1 MIIRRIVSDI
11 AFRRYS
17 ILNRNELK
25 AILDDIGVPEYYY
38 KIDLSSFGRTD
49 ERLCLERKDGKWIVY
64 FEERGN
70 RTTEEFFE
78 TEDEACRY
86 ILKRLE

>member
-25 AILDDIGVPEYYY
+25 AILDDIGVPEYCY

-49 ERLCLERKDGKWIVY
+49 ERLCLERKDGK
-64 FEERGN
+64 
-70 RTTEEFFE
+70 
-78 TEDEACRY
+78 
-86 ILKRLE
+86 